1 MAIQPQPVPTTY
13 TLGNCSGYTAVSEIF
28 TFNIE
33 PICTRAGATQLQL
46 MWLNRYGTY
55 DYYTFTAGKDEGI
68 NIERQTFKKW
78 NVDWDSSNPSKEQ
91 YSRGTTDFEVR
102 MTETHVINSG
112 FINNPDMVYLEEVY
126 TSPEVYEI
134 TESGG
139 LRPINILSAEFLRKN
154 KGNKSIVNLELSY
167 VYSNNISIQRT

>member
-1 MAIQPQPVPTTY
+1 MAITPQPVPTSY
-13 TLGNCSGYTAVSEIF
+13 TLGNCSGYTPVSEVF
-28 TFNIE
+28 TFNVE

-68 NIERQTFKKW
+68 NIERQSFKTW
-78 NVDWDSSNPSKEQ
+78 NVDWDSDNPTKEE
-91 YSRGTTDFEVR
+91 YSRGLTDFEVR
-102 MTETHVINSG
+102 MSETHVINSG
-112 FINNPDMVYLEEVY
+112 FINNPDMVFLEEVY

-134 TESGG
+134 KEDGG
-139 LRPINILSAEFLRKN
+139 LRPINILSGEFLRKN

>member
-1 MAIQPQPVPTTY
+1 MAISPQPVPTSY
-13 TLGNCSGYTAVSEIF
+13 TIGNCSGYTPVSEIF

-46 MWLNRYGTY
+46 MWLNRYGVY

-68 NIERQTFKKW
+68 NIERQSFKTW
-78 NVDWDSSNPSKEQ
+78 NVDWDSSDPSKEE
-91 YSRGTTDFEVR
+91 YSRGLTDFEVR

-112 FINNPDMVYLEEVY
+112 FINNPDMVFLEEVY

-134 TESGG
+134 KEDGG
-139 LRPINILSAEFLRKN
+139 LRPINILSGEYLRKN